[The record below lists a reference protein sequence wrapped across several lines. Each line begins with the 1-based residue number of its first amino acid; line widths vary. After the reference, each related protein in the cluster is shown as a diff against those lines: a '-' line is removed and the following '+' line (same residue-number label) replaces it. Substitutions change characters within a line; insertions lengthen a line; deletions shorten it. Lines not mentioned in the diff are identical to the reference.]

1 MFLRRYNKT
10 ILRLF
15 IGALLLTIGLGTL
28 NYTPYAQVESPSE
41 PGVSET
47 DQFPLS
53 EPVATHFVFIP
64 QLTQD
69 YPWISPFG
77 IESTQPLLESNSL
90 LQRAVD
96 LQLGWTRMGYQVSW
110 ADLQPLPGQTPDWG
124 LLATF
129 ETELRNLKAAGIRPV
144 IIVKD
149 SPLWALDPIRAQ
161 DANGNLIACGAIA
174 EEHFDEFA
182 DFLRQLVERYSTS
195 EFNVHDWEL
204 GNEPDVDPTNP
215 AIGPDS
221 QYGCWGDIDDTLY
234 YGGYHYGRMLASVA
248 PAIRQADSRATIWMG
263 GLLLDRPASP
273 PSSSDGYP
281 ERFFRGVLEAGAG
294 SYIDIV
300 PYHWYATYWDFQGTG
315 TAYDYDLILS
325 PGWISW
331 GGGTI
336 GKARYLRQVMAEYG
350 INKPVVL
357 NESGFGCKEG
367 SIYCSAPD
375 DNFYESQATHLVR
388 YAIRGLSENVSGFF
402 WYTLNGPGW
411 RFTGLLDGFQQPRQS
426 YLAYQHLS
434 QKLRNA
440 RYLYPVSYHP
450 EIEAYAF
457 RLNSYQVHV
466 LWAIQDKTVDFSVP
480 VAKFIEATD
489 RDGVVLYNQS
499 NPPPQSG
506 SNYVLQ
512 AGFEPLFLTLYP

>member
-1 MFLRRYNKT
+1 MSLWRNDRTIRRL
-10 ILRLF
+10 I
-15 IGALLLTIGLGTL
+15 ALALALAIWAGTV
-28 NYTPYAQVESPSE
+28 NYTPYAQENQPSGPWTPETSQSPL
-41 PGVSET
+41 GG
-47 DQFPLS
+47 L
-53 EPVATHFVFIP
+53 ALTHHVFIP

-69 YPWISPFG
+69 YPWVSPFG
-77 IESTQPLLESNSL
+77 IEATQPLLESNSL

-96 LQLGWTRMGYQVSW
+96 LQIGWTRMGYQVSW
-110 ADLQPLPGQTPDWG
+110 ANLQPLPGQSPDWG

-144 IIVKD
+144 VIVKD

-182 DFLRQLVERYSTS
+182 DFLSQLVQRYSTP

-204 GNEPDVDPTNP
+204 GNEPDVDP
-215 AIGPDS
+215 AKVLPDS
-221 QYGCWGDIDDTLY
+221 VYGCWGDIEDTQY

-248 PAIRQADSRATIWMG
+248 PAIKQADSRAVIWMG

-273 PSSSDGYP
+273 PSSADGYP
-281 ERFFRGVLEAGAG
+281 ERFFRGVLEAGAAP
-294 SYIDIV
+294 YIDIV
-300 PYHWYATYWDFQGTG
+300 PYHWYATYWDFKDVGTL
-315 TAYDYDLILS
+315 YDYDLILS
-325 PGWISW
+325 PNWKPW

-336 GKARYLRQVMAEYG
+336 GKARYLRQLMAEYG

-357 NESGFGCKEG
+357 NESGFGCKE
-367 SIYCSAPD
+367 SEVYCNAPD
-375 DNFYESQATHLVR
+375 DRFFESQATHLVR
-388 YAIRGLSENVSGFF
+388 YYVRGLSENVSNFF

-426 YLAYQHLS
+426 YLTYQYLS
-434 QKLRNA
+434 QKLRYA
-440 RYLYPVSYHP
+440 RYLYPVNYNP
-450 EIEAYAF
+450 DIEAYAF
-457 RLNSYQVHV
+457 RAHPYHVHI
-466 LWAIQDKTVDFSVP
+466 LWAREDKTVDFSVP
-480 VAKFIEATD
+480 INKFIEATD

-512 AGFEPLFLTLYP
+512 VGFEPIFLTLYP